1 MHQTI
6 TRERTRPGA
15 PSARTIEAPAQAPA
29 AQAPAP
35 PAPAVPAADG
45 ARRPPVRNAAPGR
58 PAYTESTRSMAGVAI
73 LLGAAGLFV
82 FNVVLGPLAIG
93 VGAAALRREP
103 ASPRTRTAALAGLAL
118 GLADLV
124 VLAVLVGVSLSHGA
138 INWHFGA

>member
-6 TRERTRPGA
+6 TRERTPAA
-15 PSARTIEAPAQAPA
+15 PSARTIEAPAQSPA
-29 AQAPAP
+29 AQS
-35 PAPAVPAADG
+35 PAVPAADG
-45 ARRPPVRNAAPGR
+45 ARRPPVRNPAPGR
-58 PAYTESTRSMAGVAI
+58 PAYRESTRSMAGVAI
-73 LLGAAGLFV
+73 LLGAAGLFA